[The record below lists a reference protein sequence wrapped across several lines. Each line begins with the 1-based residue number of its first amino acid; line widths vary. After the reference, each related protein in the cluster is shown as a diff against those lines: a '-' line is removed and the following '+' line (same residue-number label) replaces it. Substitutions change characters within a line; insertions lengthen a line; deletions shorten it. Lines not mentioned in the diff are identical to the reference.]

1 MRARIGLLSIR
12 KGKRV
17 MKFAHFSHVWGKAG
31 MTPSE
36 RYQQLWREL
45 ELCDELGYDYG
56 FAVEHH
62 FRPDESWMTA
72 PNFYAIAAG
81 ARTRRIRLGAMGH
94 IVPLHDPVRLVEE
107 ITLTDQMLDGR
118 IDVGLVP
125 GIVPS
130 YFEPFKVDYATRRAK
145 TIEFV
150 GFLKAAFAD
159 GAPFDFAGEFHQ
171 YENLLLAV
179 NSLQKPHPPL
189 WMETRDPDTLAFC
202 AREGVNTGY
211 FLLFPRLDA
220 APRYR
225 TFLADWKKAG
235 WEHKPNIAYSTV
247 VYVDETDEK
256 ALATALTEAGR
267 AYRGF
272 FPATDGGVAQAQLV
286 TAELFEQRG
295 EPGAAEVIRHLLD
308 PDYLLENDLILIG
321 SPDTVTRKL
330 KEYATEGMFNTFL
343 GELNFGDLAEDD
355 VMRSIRLFGTEVMP
369 ALRDFEP
376 F

>member
-107 ITLTDQMLDGR
+107 IALTDQMLDGR

-125 GIVPS
+125 GIVS
-130 YFEPFKVDYATRRAK
+130 S
-145 TIEFV
+145 
-150 GFLKAAFAD
+150 
-159 GAPFDFAGEFHQ
+159 
-171 YENLLLAV
+171 LAV
-179 NSLQKPHPPL
+179 PYLVLRMLRPEIERTP
-189 WMETRDPDTLAFC
+189 
-202 AREGVNTGY
+202 
-211 FLLFPRLDA
+211 A
-220 APRYR
+220 APEYCWSQSAHLRLKGPSEASIPCS
-225 TFLADWKKAG
+225 TTWLT
-235 WEHKPNIAYSTV
+235 YSSS
-247 VYVDETDEK
+247 
-256 ALATALTEAGR
+256 
-267 AYRGF
+267 
-272 FPATDGGVAQAQLV
+272 FPARKVWVKGTRGGIRRSRQNWTHRSCLIDWQL
-286 TAELFEQRG
+286 TTLIIG
-295 EPGAAEVIRHLLD
+295 LPGGPKR
-308 PDYLLENDLILIG
+308 
-321 SPDTVTRKL
+321 
-330 KEYATEGMFNTFL
+330 
-343 GELNFGDLAEDD
+343 
-355 VMRSIRLFGTEVMP
+355 
-369 ALRDFEP
+369 AL
-376 F
+376 

>member
-1 MRARIGLLSIR
+1 
-12 KGKRV
+12 

-62 FRPDESWMTA
+62 FRPDESGMTA

-107 ITLTDQMLDGR
+107 IALTDQMFDGR

-150 GFLKAAFAD
+150 GFMKAAFAA
-159 GAPFDFAGEFHQ
+159 GAPFDFAGELHQ
-171 YENLLLAV
+171 Y
-179 NSLQKPHPPL
+179 
-189 WMETRDPDTLAFC
+189 
-202 AREGVNTGY
+202 
-211 FLLFPRLDA
+211 
-220 APRYR
+220 
-225 TFLADWKKAG
+225 
-235 WEHKPNIAYSTV
+235 
-247 VYVDETDEK
+247 
-256 ALATALTEAGR
+256 
-267 AYRGF
+267 
-272 FPATDGGVAQAQLV
+272 
-286 TAELFEQRG
+286 
-295 EPGAAEVIRHLLD
+295 
-308 PDYLLENDLILIG
+308 
-321 SPDTVTRKL
+321 
-330 KEYATEGMFNTFL
+330 
-343 GELNFGDLAEDD
+343 
-355 VMRSIRLFGTEVMP
+355 
-369 ALRDFEP
+369 
-376 F
+376 